1 MIRDVI
7 YLGNVGLL
15 KVTYLIIKIQQLR
28 FHIKELEK
36 MSFFNTFQTIL
47 NEFTPYCETLTE
59 ILHLDL
65 VSFNLGFKK
74 SKVGNLVE

>member
-1 MIRDVI
+1 
-7 YLGNVGLL
+7 
-15 KVTYLIIKIQQLR
+15 
-28 FHIKELEK
+28 

>member
-28 FHIKELEK
+28 FHFKELEK

-65 VSFNLGFKK
+65 VSFNLGLK
-74 SKVGNLVE
+74 SPKLAIL

>member
-15 KVTYLIIKIQQLR
+15 KVTHLIIKIQQLR
-28 FHIKELEK
+28 FHFKELEK

-47 NEFTPYCETLTE
+47 NEFIPYCETLTE

-65 VSFNLGFKK
+65 ASFNLGFKK
-74 SKVGNLVE
+74 SKVGNLVK